1 MIRRYDLVLVS
12 GKTVEL
18 VIDTEK
24 KQLVLG
30 EAEPKVREQIHKLM
44 VQGYARLS
52 VGWVTESTIVDGF
65 REVDF
70 TSAEL
75 LAALSDE
82 LAGTGVLEV
91 VEK

>member
-44 VQGYARLS
+44 ARGYAQLS

-65 REVDF
+65 QEVDF

-75 LAALSDE
+75 SAALSDE

-91 VEK
+91 IEK

>member
-44 VQGYARLS
+44 ARGYAQLS
-52 VGWVTESTIVDGF
+52 VGWETEDTIVDGF
-65 REVDF
+65 QEVDF

-75 LAALSDE
+75 SAALSDE

-91 VEK
+91 IEK

>member
-18 VIDTEK
+18 VIDTDK
-24 KQLVLG
+24 KEFVLG
-30 EAEPKVREQIHKLM
+30 EAEHRLREQIHELM
-44 VQGYARLS
+44 MRGYARLS
-52 VGWVTESTIVDGF
+52 VGWEAEGVIVDGF
-65 REVDF
+65 QEVDF

-75 LAALSDE
+75 SAALDDE
-82 LAGTGVLEV
+82 LAHVGVIEV